1 MKLNIIAILG
11 MVTLM
16 FSCGHKH
23 DDSPL
28 VLDNGEKWTIIST
41 MDVYLQEMEDL
52 VANFNG
58 KSLEDHQSLA
68 KELKENIGLLTAN
81 CTMKGQA
88 HDELHK
94 WLLPYIAL
102 VDNYS
107 KSTTDEAATQY
118 FQEAKAS
125 FVDYNEF
132 FK

>member
-1 MKLNIIAILG
+1 MNSKIIIILG

-16 FSCGHKH
+16 FSCGHEP
-23 DDSPL
+23 DNSPL
-28 VLDNGEKWTIIST
+28 VLDNGEKWTIVES

-52 VANFNG
+52 IVNFNG
-58 KSLEDHQSLA
+58 KTLLEHQGLA
-68 KELKENIGLLTAN
+68 EEVKENIDFLTSN

-94 WLLPYIAL
+94 WLLPYIEL

-107 KSTTDEAATQY
+107 KADSDQAGNEY
-118 FQEAKAS
+118 FEQMKSS
-125 FVDYNEF
+125 FVNYNKF